1 MTIYTI
7 GNRLSFEKQRIIK
20 AETATTEVEVETPP
34 AQSGGQAEQKDEFVT
49 QLSKIYQRLKY
60 SKKLKSA
67 MKEVEQD
74 LLGVLAQRLMRT
86 LCPKCKEPY
95 KPDQK
100 ELDHLIDTYGRDTIE
115 ADMPDYDFNNIELMG
130 VNPEG
135 CVDCGGTGYKGR
147 TGIHELLVG
156 VGTPTLQ
163 GMIHKKAELDDIRA
177 QALKD
182 GMRTMRQDGIYKIF
196 GGFTDYAQLLRVVS
210 E

>member
-74 LLGVLAQRLMRT
+74 LLGVLTQRLMRT

-156 VGTPTLQ
+156 TPTLQ
-163 GMIHKKAELDDIRA
+163 GMIYKKAELDDIRA

-182 GMRTMRQDGIYKIF
+182 DMRTMRQDGIYKIF

>member
-115 ADMPDYDFNNIELMG
+115 ADTPDYDFNNIELMG

-147 TGIHELLVG
+147 TGIHELL

>member
-163 GMIHKKAELDDIRA
+163 GMIYKKAELDDIRA

>member
-20 AETATTEVEVETPP
+20 AETATTEVEVETSP

-115 ADMPDYDFNNIELMG
+115 ADMPDFDFNNIELMG

-156 VGTPTLQ
+156 TPTLQ

-177 QALKD
+177 QALRD
-182 GMRTMRQDGIYKIF
+182 GMRTMRQDGNYKIF

>member
-86 LCPKCKEPY
+86 LCPKCKEPH

-115 ADMPDYDFNNIELMG
+115 ADTPDYDFNNIELMG

-156 VGTPTLQ
+156 TPTLQ
-163 GMIHKKAELDDIRA
+163 GMIYKKAELDDIRA

-182 GMRTMRQDGIYKIF
+182 DMRTMRQDGIYKIF

>member
-115 ADMPDYDFNNIELMG
+115 ADTPDYDFNNIELMG

-156 VGTPTLQ
+156 TPTLQ
-163 GMIHKKAELDDIRA
+163 GMIYKKAELDDIRA

>member
-74 LLGVLAQRLMRT
+74 LLGVLTQRLMRT

-115 ADMPDYDFNNIELMG
+115 ADTPDYDFNNIELMG

-156 VGTPTLQ
+156 TPTLQ
-163 GMIHKKAELDDIRA
+163 GMIYKKAELDDIRA

-182 GMRTMRQDGIYKIF
+182 DMRTMRQDGIYKIF

>member
-74 LLGVLAQRLMRT
+74 LLGVLTQRLMRT

-115 ADMPDYDFNNIELMG
+115 ADTPDYDFNNIELMG

-156 VGTPTLQ
+156 TPTLQ
-163 GMIHKKAELDDIRA
+163 GMIYKKAELDDIRA

>member
-130 VNPEG
+130 ANPEG

-156 VGTPTLQ
+156 TPTLQ
-163 GMIHKKAELDDIRA
+163 GMIYKKAELDDIRA

-182 GMRTMRQDGIYKIF
+182 DMRTMRQDGIYKIF

>member
-74 LLGVLAQRLMRT
+74 LLGVLTQRLMRT
-86 LCPKCKEPY
+86 LCPKCKEPS

-115 ADMPDYDFNNIELMG
+115 ADTPDYDFNNIELMG

-156 VGTPTLQ
+156 TPTLQ
-163 GMIHKKAELDDIRA
+163 GMIYKKAELDDIRA

>member
-1 MTIYTI
+1 M
-7 GNRLSFEKQRIIK
+7 

-156 VGTPTLQ
+156 TPTLQ
-163 GMIHKKAELDDIRA
+163 GMIYKKAELDDIRA

>member
-1 MTIYTI
+1 LTIYTI

-74 LLGVLAQRLMRT
+74 LLGVLTQRLMRT

-156 VGTPTLQ
+156 TPTLQ
-163 GMIHKKAELDDIRA
+163 GMIYKKAELDDIRA

>member
-156 VGTPTLQ
+156 TPTLQ

>member
-1 MTIYTI
+1 M
-7 GNRLSFEKQRIIK
+7 

-34 AQSGGQAEQKDEFVT
+34 AQSGGQAGQKDEFVT

-130 VNPEG
+130 ANPEG

-156 VGTPTLQ
+156 TPTLQ
-163 GMIHKKAELDDIRA
+163 GMIYKKAELDDIRA

>member
-156 VGTPTLQ
+156 TPTLQ
-163 GMIHKKAELDDIRA
+163 GMIYKKAELDDIRA

>member
-156 VGTPTLQ
+156 TPTPQ
-163 GMIHKKAELDDIRA
+163 GMIYKKAELDDIRA

-182 GMRTMRQDGIYKIF
+182 DMRTMRQDGIYKIF

>member
-7 GNRLSFEKQRIIK
+7 DNRLSFEKQRIIK

-135 CVDCGGTGYKGR
+135 CVDCGGTGYKGQ
-147 TGIHELLVG
+147 TGIHELL

-163 GMIHKKAELDDIRA
+163 GMIYKKAELDDIRA

>member
-156 VGTPTLQ
+156 TPTLQ
-163 GMIHKKAELDDIRA
+163 GMIYKKAELDDIRA

-182 GMRTMRQDGIYKIF
+182 DMRTMRQDGIYKIF

>member
-74 LLGVLAQRLMRT
+74 LLGVLTQRLMRT

-130 VNPEG
+130 VKPEG

-156 VGTPTLQ
+156 TPTLQ
-163 GMIHKKAELDDIRA
+163 GMIYKKAELDDIRA

-182 GMRTMRQDGIYKIF
+182 DMRTMRQDGIYKIF

>member
-74 LLGVLAQRLMRT
+74 LLGVLTQRLMRT

-115 ADMPDYDFNNIELMG
+115 ADMPDFDFNNIELMG

-156 VGTPTLQ
+156 TPTLQ
-163 GMIHKKAELDDIRA
+163 GMIYKKAELDDIRA

-182 GMRTMRQDGIYKIF
+182 DMRTMRQDGIYKIF

>member
-1 MTIYTI
+1 LTIYTI

-74 LLGVLAQRLMRT
+74 LLGVLTQRLMRT

-156 VGTPTLQ
+156 TPTLQ
-163 GMIHKKAELDDIRA
+163 GMIYKKAELDDIRA

-182 GMRTMRQDGIYKIF
+182 DMRTMRQDGIYKIF

>member
-115 ADMPDYDFNNIELMG
+115 ADTPDYDFNNIELMG

-156 VGTPTLQ
+156 TPTLQ
-163 GMIHKKAELDDIRA
+163 GMIYKKAELDDIRA

-182 GMRTMRQDGIYKIF
+182 DMRTMRQDGIYKIF

>member
-130 VNPEG
+130 INPEG

-147 TGIHELLVG
+147 TGIHELL

>member
-74 LLGVLAQRLMRT
+74 LLGVLTQRLMRT

-156 VGTPTLQ
+156 TPTLQ
-163 GMIHKKAELDDIRA
+163 GMIYKKAELDDIRA